1 VKVFRSKKN
10 NSKTSNFLLNLRNKK
25 YVRTNSLDRKLIK
38 IEDHK
43 KWLNS
48 YLKNKKNK
56 IFIIKINQKYI
67 GYFRLQKKNSYYETS
82 WAILEKFRGKKIIS
96 KFLKKVTTNS
106 KVNYRATIR
115 RQNIASIKAALNA
128 GFVIK
133 RKVKSLIYMHK

>member
-1 VKVFRSKKN
+1 MKVFRSKKN
-10 NSKTSNFLLNLRNKK
+10 NSKISDFLLNLRNKK

-82 WAILEKFRGKKIIS
+82 WAIFEKFRGKKIIS
-96 KFLKKVTTNS
+96 KFLKKVTINS

-133 RKVKSLIYMHK
+133 RRIKSLIYMYK